1 MNEIKKIAVLSFAI
15 FFAAQTFAQ
24 SDDIPDSRR
33 KTESFERFHNNEIRA
48 ELATFTLAGIGEGAP
63 TTPLTK
69 VTFTSLGKDSIVI
82 EGSGIKAKIKTA
94 PFDPAKHKLNYDDKT
109 LVRIDRRPYYGGAYG
124 KVPKTE
130 ISSVVLIIRGDTID
144 IPATAYNDLYNL
156 NFNYTDKGVERTTD
170 AVYITVSGTRVYL
183 YLYSRDRVGS
193 YEVTWIIQDRRYL
206 RRILDYD
213 IM

>member
-69 VTFTSLGKDSIVI
+69 VTYTSLGKDSIVI
-82 EGSGIKAKIKTA
+82 EGSGVKAKIKTA
-94 PFDPAKHKLNYDDKT
+94 VPLPFDTYVKLRSN
-109 LVRIDRRPYYGGAYG
+109 GG
-124 KVPKTE
+124 E
-130 ISSVVLIIRGDTID
+130 VLIDETSNVTVGD
-144 IPATAYNDLYNL
+144 
-156 NFNYTDKGVERTTD
+156 
-170 AVYITVSGTRVYL
+170 
-183 YLYSRDRVGS
+183 
-193 YEVTWIIQDRRYL
+193 
-206 RRILDYD
+206 
-213 IM
+213 